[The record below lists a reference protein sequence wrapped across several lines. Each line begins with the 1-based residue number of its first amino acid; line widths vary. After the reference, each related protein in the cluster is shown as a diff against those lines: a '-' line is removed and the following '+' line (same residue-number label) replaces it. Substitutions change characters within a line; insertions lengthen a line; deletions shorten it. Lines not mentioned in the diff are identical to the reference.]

1 MTADPAYLSARDKVS
16 TWHADEKH
24 PEKWVPLTHEE
35 LDALAIEVTKD
46 LVAFEK
52 EHGWDAVVTHAASR
66 ESFTC
71 FKCCAAS
78 KCLYVY
84 DMYNTDG
91 DCLASK

>member
-1 MTADPAYLSARDKVS
+1 MSSDPAYLSARVKVS

-35 LDALAIEVTKD
+35 LDALAIDATKD

-52 EHGWDAVVTHAASR
+52 KHGEGVVVNPPTSR
-66 ESFTC
+66 ETFTC
-71 FKCCAAS
+71 FSCCSAAT
-78 KCLYVY
+78 CPYVY

-91 DCLASK
+91 DCLKSK